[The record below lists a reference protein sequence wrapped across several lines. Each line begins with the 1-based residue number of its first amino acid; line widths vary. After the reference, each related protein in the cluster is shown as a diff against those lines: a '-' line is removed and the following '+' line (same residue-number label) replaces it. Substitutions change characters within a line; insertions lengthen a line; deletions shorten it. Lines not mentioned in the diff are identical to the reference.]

1 MPPPAKEI
9 KHHPSA
15 VNDLLVKQLVDA
27 YPDLSLAKFMKTQLS
42 SINGELASRLISAL
56 VVSMLIS

>member
-15 VNDLLVKQLVDA
+15 VNDLLVKQLMDA
-27 YPDLSLAKFMKTQLS
+27 TPDLSLTKFMKTQLS
-42 SINGELASRLISAL
+42 SINGELASRLISTC
-56 VVSMLIS
+56 